1 MLRVDGAARKA
12 GAAASLPFPGTPV
25 LRRRFVLILLLAGFV
40 VLFLWP
46 ASYALLTD
54 WWWFRE
60 IGYQIVF
67 TRELTTQLLLFVAAG
82 GLTAGVLY
90 LNLRAA
96 QRGLVPDPVVFRIGP
111 TAPRLDVT
119 AALRRLSLPVAVVLG
134 LLAGFAATPAWDV
147 VLRAIYG
154 TSFGIADPIFSH
166 DIGFYVFTL
175 PGLSA
180 GIGFLATLCRLCLL
194 LLIPLYW
201 LRGDVVVGPRGLR
214 IEPSAGMHLAIL
226 LAVLFL
232 LTGVRLWLVDIPSLL
247 YSTTGPL
254 VGASYTDLH
263 AELPALRVTAVLAV
277 VVAVAA
283 LIGGLRR
290 QLALYGLLAIGGYVL
305 VAVVGRS
312 LLPLAMQSFVVAP
325 TELTRETPYLR
336 HHIIATRQAWGLDSV
351 ETRELNGEADL
362 TLADIRANATTIENV
377 RLWDR
382 DPLLMTFGQLQEIR
396 TYYDFVN
403 VDDDR
408 YWIDGKYRQVLLSP
422 RELNAA
428 SLPTRTFIN
437 EHLTF
442 THGMG
447 LTLGPVNQVTS
458 EGLPVLFVKDLPP
471 VSTVSLQITR
481 PQIYYGELANEYVFV
496 RTRQRE
502 FDHPEGETNVYAAY
516 GGTGGVRVGNVL
528 RRLLLA
534 ARFGSSKILLS
545 QDITN
550 ESRVLFYR
558 DVSERAARALPF
570 LRFDRDPYLVIAADG
585 KLEWILDGYTTSD
598 GYPYAQRLRDGTTY
612 MRNSVKL
619 VIDAYDGSLRAYVS
633 APADPLIRT
642 WARIFPGIFAPL
654 DRMPADLRAH
664 LRYPDELYRIQTSL
678 YTTYHMDAPE
688 DFYHREDQWQI
699 PTVAE
704 STGAVPF
711 MRHIIMRLPEESK
724 AEFIYMVP
732 FTPRGKDNL
741 AAWMVARNDGAEYGK
756 LRVYRLSRQ
765 SLVYGPQQI
774 ENRINQDTE
783 ISRQI
788 SLWDQRGSKVIRG
801 DLLVI
806 PIEESLLYVQ
816 PLYLQA
822 EGGRIPELKR
832 VVVAYQNRVVMQET
846 LDGALTELF
855 GGSTRPRAQPAPE
868 LGVEAAPTDSGVLA
882 LATEARQRYE
892 AALQAQRELDW
903 ARYGDEMRRLGELLE
918 QLGPARK
925 R

>member
-1 MLRVDGAARKA
+1 
-12 GAAASLPFPGTPV
+12 V
-25 LRRRFVLILLLAGFV
+25 LRRRLAPILLFAVFAALFVLPSF
-40 VLFLWP
+40 
-46 ASYALLTD
+46 YALITD

-60 IGYQIVF
+60 IGYEIVF
-67 TRELTTQLLLFVAAG
+67 TRELTTRLLLFLAAG
-82 GLTAGVLY
+82 GLAAAVLY

-96 QRGLVPDPVVFRIGP
+96 QRGLVPYPVVLRFRQS
-111 TAPRLDVT
+111 APRVDIT
-119 AALRRLSLPVAVVLG
+119 AALRRLSLPVSLAVG
-134 LLAGFAATPAWDV
+134 LLVGLAATPAWDL
-147 VLRAIYG
+147 VLRVIYR
-154 TSFGIADPIFSH
+154 TPFGIADPIFSR

-180 GIGFLATLCRLCLL
+180 AIGLLTTLTGLCLL
-194 LLIPLYW
+194 LLVPLYW
-201 LRGDVVVGPRGLR
+201 LRGDVVLGPRRLN
-214 IEPSAGMHLAIL
+214 IEPTAGLHLAIL
-226 LAVLFL
+226 LAALFVF
-232 LTGVRLWLVDIPSLL
+232 TGFRLWVVDIPSLL

-254 VGASYTDLH
+254 IGASYTDVH
-263 AELPALRVTAVLAV
+263 AQLPALRLSAVLALLAA
-277 VVAVAA
+277 VAV
-283 LIGGLRR
+283 LVGGLRR
-290 QLALYGLLAIGGYVL
+290 QLPLYGLLAIGGYL
-305 VAVVGRS
+305 GVAFVGRG
-312 LLPLAMQSFVVAP
+312 LFPLAMQNFIVAP

-336 HHIIATRQAWGLDSV
+336 HHIVATRQAWGLDSV
-351 ETRELNGEADL
+351 ETRELGGEADL
-362 TLADIRANATTIENV
+362 TLADIRANAPTIENV

-382 DPLLMTFGQLQEIR
+382 EPLLMTFGQLQEIR
-396 TYYDFVN
+396 TYYDFVS

-458 EGLPVLFVKDLPP
+458 EGLPVLFIKDLPP
-471 VSTVSLQITR
+471 VSTVSLRVTR

-496 RTRQRE
+496 HTQQRE
-502 FDHPEGETNVYAAY
+502 FDHPAGETNVYAAY
-516 GGTGGVRVGNVL
+516 AGTGGVRVGNLV

-550 ESRVLFYR
+550 DSRVLYYR
-558 DVSERAARALPF
+558 HIMARAQKALPF
-570 LRFDRDPYLVIAADG
+570 LRFDRDPYLVVAADG
-585 KLEWILDGYTTSD
+585 TLKWILDAYTTSD

-619 VIDAYDGSLRAYVS
+619 VIDAYEGSLKAYLS

-642 WARIFPGIFAPL
+642 WARIFPGIFVPM
-654 DRMPADLRAH
+654 DSMPADLRAH
-664 LRYPDELYRIQTSL
+664 IRYPDDIYRIQTSL
-678 YTTYHMDAPE
+678 YTTYHMDEPD

-699 PTVAE
+699 PTVVD
-704 STGAVPF
+704 SGASVPF

-741 AAWMVARNDGAEYGK
+741 AAWMVARNDGGVYGK
-756 LRVYRLSRQ
+756 LRVYRVSRQ
-765 SLVYGPQQI
+765 SLVYGPEQI

-855 GGSTRPRAQPAPE
+855 GGSSRPRNQPEPTVAA
-868 LGVEAAPTDSGVLA
+868 GVAAADTGFRA
-882 LATEARQRYE
+882 LAAEARQRYE
-892 AALQAQRELDW
+892 AALQAQRDLDW
-903 ARYGDEMRRLGELLE
+903 ARYGEEMRKLGELLE
-918 QLGPARK
+918 RLGPAGSGQQR
-925 R
+925 